1 MEFYGSYDVVVV
13 GGGVS
18 GCAAA
23 ISAARTGAKVILV
36 ERFGALGGMMN
47 VSGPPG
53 WAFSHLWNQRGEQ
66 IIGGL
71 VEETHH
77 RLEKQGN
84 ALPFPAPEDRNF
96 GAFSFVDPD
105 WWGLLIFE
113 MLRESNVTFLL
124 HSLVVDVIKSG
135 DVVQGIIVENT
146 NGRMGVL
153 GKVIIEASGEGDI
166 AVRAGVPYT
175 KVDRTK
181 EEIDPPSITFHMDGV
196 DWDKVTAYFKE
207 NSQQLLTANGQRDP
221 KVPGF
226 KRNAHLFDRI
236 MECDS
241 VIDLVKAGV
250 LGALD
255 YPELSINAMEAG
267 DITRFGDLGHFFTPR
282 EGGHIQAIFQHTA
295 QVEDCDTTD
304 ITEWSYGE
312 VESRRQAALAI
323 KAIRKYLPG
332 FENSYFT
339 RLTSSMRTREGRHMV
354 GDYQMQAEDVRA
366 NRKFPDVIA
375 KAAMAA
381 TRGGPF
387 HSTALP
393 GAAHNVDVGER
404 FSVQDGGSY
413 DIPYRC
419 LVAKNVEGMLLA
431 GKLVSVSEDF
441 KRDQLPDNI
450 ISGQAAGVA
459 AALCAKKGITPR
471 ELENDVK
478 ELQEILVSQ
487 GAILSGVH

>member
-1 MEFYGSYDVVVV
+1 MKIYGSYDVVVV
-13 GGGVS
+13 GGGAS

-23 ISAARTGAKVILV
+23 IAAARAGAKVILI
-36 ERFGALGGMMN
+36 EALGALGGMMN

-53 WAFSHLWNQRGEQ
+53 WAFSHLWNGRGET
-66 IIGGL
+66 IMAGL

-77 RLEKQGN
+77 RLEKEGH
-84 ALPFPAPEDRNF
+84 ALPYPAPENRDFNS
-96 GAFSFVDPD
+96 AYSFVDPD

-113 MLRESNVTFLL
+113 MLRENKVTLLL
-124 HSLVVDVIKSG
+124 HSLAVDVMKNG
-135 DVVQGIIVENT
+135 DNVEGVIVENT
-146 NGRMGVL
+146 NGRMCVM
-153 GKVIIEASGEGDI
+153 GKVIIEATGEGDI

-181 EEIDPPSITFHMDGV
+181 EEIDPPSITFHMDGI
-196 DWDKVTAYFKE
+196 DWDKVTAYMKE
-207 NSQQLLTANGQRDP
+207 NVKQFSQGLAGSNTPEALSLREE
-221 KVPGF
+221 
-226 KRNAHLFDRI
+226 RI
-236 MECDS
+236 LNCDS
-241 VIDLVKAGV
+241 IIDLVKAGV
-250 LGALD
+250 MGA
-255 YPELSINAMEAG
+255 INYDDLTQKALAAG
-267 DITRFGDLGHFFTPR
+267 DMERFGDLGHFFTPR
-282 EGGHIQAIFQHTA
+282 QGGHIQAIFQHTA

-312 VESRRQAALAI
+312 MEARRQAAIAI

-332 FENSYFT
+332 YENAYLT
-339 RLTSSMRTREGRHMV
+339 RVTSCMRTREGRHMI
-354 GDYQMQAEDVRA
+354 GDYQMQAEDAGA

-387 HSTALP
+387 HTTSIP
-393 GAAHNVDVGER
+393 GGSINRSVGER
-404 FSVQDGGSY
+404 FTPSDGGSY

-419 LVAKNVEGMLLA
+419 LVPKNVEGMLLA

-459 AALCAKKGITPR
+459 AAICVKHGISPR
-471 ELENDVK
+471 ELEKDVT
-478 ELQEILVSQ
+478 ELQEILVQQ
-487 GAILSGVH
+487 GAILTGTH

>member
-1 MEFYGSYDVVVV
+1 MQIYGNYDVVVV

-23 ISAARTGAKVILV
+23 ISAARAGANVILI

-47 VSGPPG
+47 VVGPPG
-53 WAFSHLWNQRGEQ
+53 WAFSHLWNNRGEQ
-66 IIGGL
+66 IIAGL

-84 ALPFPAPEDRNF
+84 ALPFPAPEDRCFN
-96 GAFSFVDPD
+96 AYSFVDPD

-113 MLRESNVTFLL
+113 MLKENNVTLLL
-124 HSLVVDVIKSG
+124 HSLAVDVLKYG
-135 DVVQGIIVENT
+135 NHVQGVVVENT
-146 NGRMGVL
+146 NGRMCVM
-153 GKVIIEASGEGDI
+153 GKVVIEASGEGDI
-166 AVRAGVPYT
+166 AVIAGIPHT
-175 KVDRTK
+175 KVDRTQ

-207 NSQQLLTANGQRDP
+207 NSKQLLTANGQTDP
-221 KVPGF
+221 DVPGF
-226 KRNAHLFDRI
+226 KRNAHLYDRI
-236 MECDS
+236 MECS
-241 VIDLVKAGV
+241 SIIDLVKAGV
-250 LGALD
+250 VGALD
-255 YPELSINAMEAG
+255 YPDLSLKALEAG

-304 ITEWSYGE
+304 ISEWSYGE
-312 VESRRQAALAI
+312 AEARRQAALAI

-339 RLTSSMRTREGRHMV
+339 RLTSSMRTREGRHII
-354 GDYQMQAEDVRA
+354 GDYQMQGEDVSS

-375 KAAMAA
+375 KSAMSA

-393 GAAHNVDVGER
+393 GAAHNVDRGMR
-404 FSVQDGGSY
+404 FSVQDGGSF

-419 LVAKNVEGMLLA
+419 LVPKNVEGMLLA
-431 GKLVSVSEDF
+431 GKLISVSEDF

-450 ISGQAAGVA
+450 VSGQAAGVA
-459 AALCAKKGITPR
+459 AAICVKRGITPR

-478 ELQEILVSQ
+478 ELQEILVKQ
-487 GAILSGVH
+487 GAILTGTY